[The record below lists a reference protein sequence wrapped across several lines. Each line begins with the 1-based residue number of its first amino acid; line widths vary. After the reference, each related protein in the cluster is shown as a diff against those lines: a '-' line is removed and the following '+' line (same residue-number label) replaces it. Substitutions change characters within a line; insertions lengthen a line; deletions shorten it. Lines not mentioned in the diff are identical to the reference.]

1 VPVAARRSLLLL
13 LSVVVCAAL
22 IALARRGCPLHVVAL
37 QKRNTIVSVEEDWV
51 VMFTPAFRATGREDA
66 VITVAMPPEHL
77 RLSARGVRTIASH
90 DPVYAHAE
98 SPSVR

>member
-1 VPVAARRSLLLL
+1 M
-13 LSVVVCAAL
+13 CAAL